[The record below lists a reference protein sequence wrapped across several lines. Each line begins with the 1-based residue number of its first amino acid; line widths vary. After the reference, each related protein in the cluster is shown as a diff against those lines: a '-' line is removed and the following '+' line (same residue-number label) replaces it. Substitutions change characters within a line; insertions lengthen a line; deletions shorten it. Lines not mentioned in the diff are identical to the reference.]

1 MTPPTFARSRG
12 PVIPASYFGIHYI
25 NTNTGAFGYP
35 AHVPYSAI
43 GQGAVRGWDVNATWA
58 YLEQSDG
65 TYTTDT
71 LDDAAGRARD
81 LGIDMHWT
89 LGQSP
94 QWASGQV
101 QTDQFIGPAPPL
113 NDADWRSYC
122 NYMASRNLNVYGR
135 AIKSWDVW
143 NEPNIP
149 LFCTATPAR
158 MAQLCTIAIDEIK
171 TVDPLAKVYTPC
183 PAGFAGCPT
192 LEAILRLIPAA
203 DFDGGSMHLYT
214 SGRPP
219 ESGMVMIQG
228 YRSVMDAAGYA
239 SKPLIVSE
247 TTWSSYFSGGVFYG
261 TEADPMPD
269 ALAAAYVARLLMC
282 NWLAGA
288 RQTFFYGLNYAWSKI
303 RMLDIVDPTIR
314 LAASYAYQ
322 HLAGLLTGGTL
333 SGFRA
338 SGLIYSAE
346 LTTGAGSVGRAYWCQ
361 DDCTHVVDLSSW
373 SSGVDVLGAP
383 ITLSASYPVT
393 HSPIFVFK

>member
-1 MTPPTFARSRG
+1 MTLPTFARSRG
-12 PVIPASYFGIHYI
+12 PVIPASYFGTHYI

-35 AHVPYSAI
+35 QTAYVPM
-43 GQGAVRGWDVNATWA
+43 GQGAIRVWDTNSTWP
-58 YLEQSDG
+58 YLEQG
-65 TYTTDT
+65 KGVYTTDT
-71 LDDAAGRARD
+71 LDDCVGRARD
-81 LGIDMHWT
+81 LGLDAHLT

-94 QWASGQV
+94 QWASGEA
-101 QTDQFIGPAPPL
+101 QTDQFIGPAPPI

-122 NYMASRNLNVYGR
+122 NYMASRNLSVYGR

-158 MAQLCTIAIDEIK
+158 MAQLCTIAIEEIK
-171 TVDPLAKVYTPC
+171 SVDPLAKVYTPC

-203 DFDGGSMHLYT
+203 GFDGCSMHLYT

-261 TEADPMPD
+261 LDADPMPS
-269 ALAAAYVARLLMC
+269 ALAAAYMARLLMC

-288 RQTFFYGLNYAWSKI
+288 RQTFFYGLNYAWSKL
-303 RMLDIVDPTIR
+303 RVLDMVDPTVR
-314 LAASYAYQ
+314 LPASYAYE
-322 HLAGLLTGGTL
+322 HLAELLTGGTL
-333 SGFRA
+333 SGYKA
-338 SGLIYSAE
+338 DGTLYTAE
-346 LTTGAGSVGRAYWCQ
+346 ITKADGAVGRAMWCQ
-361 DDCTHVVDLSSW
+361 DDCTRSVDLSGFST
-373 SSGVDVLGAP
+373 GVDVLGDP
-383 ITLSASYPVT
+383 ITPSSGYTVT
-393 HSPIFVFK
+393 HSPIFVFN